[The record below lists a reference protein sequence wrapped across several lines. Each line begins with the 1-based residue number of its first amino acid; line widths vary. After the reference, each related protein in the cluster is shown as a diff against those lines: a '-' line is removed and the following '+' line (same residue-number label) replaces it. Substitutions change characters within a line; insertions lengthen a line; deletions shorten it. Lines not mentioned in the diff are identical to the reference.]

1 MDSNQRF
8 LALVIPISWYFTVH
22 IEAHDRL
29 GHQTV
34 NRTYHL
40 VKCQHYWRGMNEDIH
55 KSTNNCALC
64 KRENTGIS
72 PSNNWYSWQTF
83 RKNSHRPGFR
93 SQCLCIRKS
102 TYTDCHWSPKQDGQ
116 RAFSIPDKKADTIVQ
131 VFINNYLPI
140 HIWPH
145 FILSDKG
152 TELTCQLMHNV
163 LQQLGIDHIFSAKH
177 HQQSN
182 GKFFWQ

>member
-1 MDSNQRF
+1 MDPFCKCISKILLSGKAPLHEVNTFTYVKGLIYKHAMDSNQRF

-72 PSNNWYSWQTF
+72 PSNNWYTWQTVW
-83 RKNSHRPGFR
+83 KNSHRPGFR

-102 TYTDCHWSPKQDGQ
+102 TYTDCHWSPNRMARG
-116 RAFSIPDKKADTIVQ
+116 FLHP
-131 VFINNYLPI
+131 
-140 HIWPH
+140 W
-145 FILSDKG
+145 
-152 TELTCQLMHNV
+152 
-163 LQQLGIDHIFSAKH
+163 
-177 HQQSN
+177 
-182 GKFFWQ
+182 